1 MARKRRKTV
10 RSRYDAWLQDHPT
23 AACLVVGGSVALA
36 LVGIF
41 LFVTFS
47 GRRLSSSTT
56 SSKPRSADGRAFKI
70 ITPPQ

>member
-1 MARKRRKTV
+1 MSSREEVRRMARKRRKTV

-47 GRRLSSSTT
+47 GFGA
-56 SSKPRSADGRAFKI
+56 SAEFI
-70 ITPPQ
+70 YNQF